1 MENAQGLL
9 DFQQTFINLS
19 GLIYK
24 RFSLKLFYIHG
35 QLSIEQKK
43 GIITLLPK
51 KDKNGLFLKKW
62 RFISLLNT
70 DYKLMAKSFSNR
82 LQEVLPFL
90 IDSDQSAYLKDRFI
104 RENVRLLQDLAF
116 FSKENNLHGII
127 LNIDFEKAFDSVNW
141 NFMYR
146 TLREFDFGD
155 ILINYF
161 KTMYNNIESA
171 VLNNGGSGKFIKLE
185 PGVRQGCPLSA
196 YLFITVIE
204 ALATHIRNNSNIK
217 GIKIGNCEIKLSL
230 LADDLNVFLYR
241 L

>member
-1 MENAQGLL
+1 
-9 DFQQTFINLS
+9 
-19 GLIYK
+19 
-24 RFSLKLFYIHG
+24 
-35 QLSIEQKK
+35 
-43 GIITLLPK
+43 
-51 KDKNGLFLKKW
+51 
-62 RFISLLNT
+62 
-70 DYKLMAKSFSNR
+70 MAKSFSNR